1 MFGGGHPYE
10 AFRRRFP
17 TAHRNAGA
25 SEHLA
30 PLVLYGSFIAAMR
43 SRYTKHMR
51 NAHGYGVMGRLGEI
65 AAVVVA
71 LIFIQA
77 RASLPAQAQQHSLLG
92 AGLPAV
98 SLGGPCL
105 HSGNAYLRAHIRGA
119 IRLDVDLHGPALAC
133 QGGPRFDGSGIR
145 MGFEGHVGSGKR
157 RIRMVFGIDGA
168 REGRPG
174 EELPTNLTVIF
185 EGEKL
190 LFATQGDSNCTVDRL
205 TQARIASHGHA
216 GHAYR
221 IVAHGFC
228 IAPAND
234 LGGHRR
240 ILVTTFDF
248 AGRAD
253 FNNG

>member
-1 MFGGGHPYE
+1 MKLSR
-10 AFRRRFP
+10 A
-17 TAHRNAGA
+17 TAALLIALLVPPALA
-25 SEHLA
+25 S
-30 PLVLYGSFIAAMR
+30 M
-43 SRYTKHMR
+43 T
-51 NAHGYGVMGRLGEI
+51 
-65 AAVVVA
+65 A
-71 LIFIQA
+71 L
-77 RASLPAQAQQHSLLG
+77 AQQHSWLG
-92 AGLPAV
+92 GLPTV

-105 HSGNAYLRAHIRGA
+105 RSGEAYLRAHIRGA

-133 QGGPRFDGSGIR
+133 EGGPRYDGSGIR

-157 RIRMVFGIDGA
+157 RMRMVFGIDGVK
-168 REGRPG
+168 EGHPG
-174 EELPTNLTVIF
+174 QELPTNLTVIF

-190 LFATQGDSNCTVDRL
+190 LFATQGDGNCTVDRL
-205 TQARIASHGHA
+205 TQAPIVTHGHA

-253 FNNG
+253 FNSR